1 MMVNNMNN
9 QLDIYFGS
17 ELITH
22 LLLQEDQL
30 HWLYTDAWK
39 VKGFSISPHLPLLE
53 NIPSLNVQRFLRNL
67 LPEGHPLDELTAYFN
82 LSKNNTYALIRALGL
97 DISGAL
103 VALPAGQS
111 LPIKGKF
118 RILPSK
124 ELAQRLDDR
133 EHYSLMVW
141 DGKPRLSVAGVQDKI
156 NIVLDD
162 KGNMGFGEGALCSTH
177 ILKFEKQ
184 KLSHL
189 VLNEYFTM
197 HLANKCGLDVAKT
210 QLIYFDKHATLLVER
225 FDREFISKSEIKRGH
240 IIDGCQ
246 ALNLPPEY
254 KYEHNLGSNRDV
266 KHIRDGVSLSKLF
279 CFADKCNNPALT
291 KKKILD
297 WVLFNILIFN
307 FDAHGKN
314 ISFFVSKKGISLAP
328 FYDLVNI
335 KMYPEFEHEMAM
347 ALGDEFDGD
356 MVNAYQLADFADTCG
371 LSRRFVSRQLKG
383 LISKCQKALDFD
395 VEQIAKNQDE
405 KKYLKKYTRI
415 VHVRCRHLLSE
426 LGNIASIEL

>member
-1 MMVNNMNN
+1 MVNKMSN

-17 ELITH
+17 ELIAN

-39 VKGFSISPHLPLLE
+39 AKGFSISPHLSLVE

-67 LPEGHPLDELTAYFN
+67 LPEGHPLDELTAHYN
-82 LSKNNTYALIRALGL
+82 LSKNNTYGLIRVLGL

-111 LPIKGKF
+111 LPTKGKF
-118 RILPSK
+118 RILPSE
-124 ELAQRLDDR
+124 ELAQRLGDR
-133 EHYSLMVW
+133 EYYSLMVW

-156 NIVLDD
+156 NVVLDD

-189 VLNEYFTM
+189 VLNEFFTM
-197 HLANKCGLDVAKT
+197 RLASECGLDVAKT
-210 QLIYFDKHATLLVER
+210 QLLYFDKHATLLIER
-225 FDREFISKSEIKRGH
+225 FDREYISKSEIKRRH

-254 KYEHNLGSNRDV
+254 KYEHNLGSSQDV

-279 CFADKCNNPALT
+279 HFADKCDNPALT

-297 WVLFNILIFN
+297 WVLFNILIYN

-314 ISFFVSKKGISLAP
+314 ISFFVSKKGMSLTP

-356 MVNAYQLADFADTCG
+356 MVNAYQLADFADSCG
-371 LSRRFVSRQLKG
+371 LSRRFVLRQLKS
-383 LISKCQKALDFD
+383 LISKCQKALGFD
-395 VEQIAKNQDE
+395 VEKIAKYQYE
-405 KKYLKKYTRI
+405 KKYLKKYIKI
-415 VHVRCRHLLSE
+415 VNARCEHLMGE
-426 LGNIASIEL
+426 LGNIVSIEL